1 MNETYAVR
9 EVRHEDL
16 PALVAIEQQRWG
28 REGTEVMTL
37 ETLTQWYE
45 TRSPFFLLAE
55 RKGVI
60 EGFYHAIQ
68 VDFSLDEIEKFTAQ
82 EMQTHHGCSIH
93 AHDPTARSVYAMN
106 VVVIK
111 GGAGEALNAEVHRR
125 LKHLEMLYFIGVP
138 RLVNLDHYLRGVESI
153 HGGTLPY
160 PEEDIALWYAHESM
174 KMMDTNRP
182 WTEYATQPDLCLPAL
197 RRPDL
202 LLKFTVK
209 TIPAGLLSIIPN
221 FMKDPKSRNYGAF
234 LASELLQ
241 K

>member
-1 MNETYAVR
+1 MEKTYLVR
-9 EVRHEDL
+9 EVQKTDL
-16 PALVAIEQQRWG
+16 PQLAEIEQKRWE
-28 REGTEVMTL
+28 REGTEIMTL
-37 ETLTQWYE
+37 EILTEWYE

-55 RKGVI
+55 KDGVV

-68 VDFSLDEIEKFTAQ
+68 VDFSLNEIEKFTAP

-93 AHDPTARSVYAMN
+93 AHDPKARSVYAMN

-111 GGAGEALNAEVHRR
+111 GGAGEALNAEIHRR
-125 LKHLEMLYFIGVP
+125 LKDLEMLYFIGVP
-138 RLVNLDHYLRGVESI
+138 RLVNLDHYLKSVEMI

-174 KMMDTNRP
+174 KMMETNRP
-182 WTEYATQPDLCLPAL
+182 WAECATQPDLCLPPL

-209 TIPAGLLSIIPN
+209 SIHAGLLRIIPN

-234 LASELLQ
+234 LASELHR

>member
-1 MNETYAVR
+1 MDETYVIR
-9 EVRHEDL
+9 EVQKKDL
-16 PALVAIEQQRWG
+16 VQLAAIEQKRWE
-28 REGTEVMTL
+28 REGTEIMTM
-37 ETLTQWYE
+37 EILTQWYE

-55 RKGVI
+55 KKGVI

-68 VDFSLDEIEKFTAQ
+68 VDFSLNEIERFTAP

-93 AHDPTARSVYAMN
+93 AHDPQAKSVYAMN

-111 GGAGEALNAEVHRR
+111 GGAGAALNAEVHRR
-125 LKHLEMLYFIGVP
+125 LKGLEMLYFIGVP
-138 RLVNLDHYLRGVESI
+138 RLVNLDHYLRGVEET
-153 HGGTLPY
+153 HGGLLPY

-174 KMMDTNRP
+174 KMLETNKP
-182 WTEYATQPDLCLPAL
+182 WQECTAQPDLFLPPL

-202 LLKFTVK
+202 LLKFTVT
-209 TIPAGLLSIIPN
+209 TIRAGLLRIIPN

-234 LASELLQ
+234 LASELPH